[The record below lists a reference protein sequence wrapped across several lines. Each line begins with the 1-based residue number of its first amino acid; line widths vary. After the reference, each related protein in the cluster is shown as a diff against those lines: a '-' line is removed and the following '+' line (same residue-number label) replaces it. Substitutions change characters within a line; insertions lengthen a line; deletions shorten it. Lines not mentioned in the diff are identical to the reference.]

1 MRSLHQSAQCHR
13 NTSHIQITYDNYPLI
28 LNDAIE
34 FLRNKR
40 SCFSEPELWHLLY
53 AICAAEEEITNIIG
67 Q

>member
-1 MRSLHQSAQCHR
+1 MRSLHQSTQRHR
-13 NTSHIQITYDNYPLI
+13 TILNIKITYDNYPLI

-53 AICAAEEEITNIIG
+53 AICAAEEELTLING